1 MIVVLEH
8 NIKPAD
14 KKHIVSFLE
23 DKGFQIREIRGEEE
37 TILGAVGIIP
47 IDLRQVEIL
56 PGVARVIPITK
67 PYKLASREFKKEDTS
82 IPVGPVKIGG
92 SRIAVIAGP
101 CAVESRQQILEVAA
115 LVRESGAVILR
126 GGAYKPRTSPYAF
139 QGLGEEGLKYLK
151 EAGEANGMPVISEI
165 VTPLH
170 AEMFAEYTD
179 ILQIGARNMQ
189 NFELLKTVGAL
200 HKPVL
205 LKRGP
210 AATIQDLLM
219 SAEYLLAHGTD
230 YVMLCERG
238 IRTFETYTRNTLD
251 ISAIPVVKK
260 LSHLPILVDPSH
272 GTGIRAKVLPMA
284 LAAVAAGADGL
295 IVEVHTDPEAALS
308 DGPQSLYPEQFEKL
322 MRDIQALAPVLSK
335 ELARLPEEAYQA
347 PYFAPAVSARQES
360 ISAAFQGEPGAFSEN
375 ALLRYFPDSVQS
387 LPMKSFRDVFES
399 VLTCKSHYGIIPI
412 ENTLT
417 GSIHQNYDL
426 LLQYPDIRI
435 VGEKTIRI
443 IHNLI
448 GLPGAKLTD
457 IRRVY
462 SHPQG
467 LSQCSRFLDSY
478 PQWEQIPFY
487 DTAGS
492 IAFIAEQGSKEN
504 AGIASA
510 DAARVHKMEV
520 LKEGIETD
528 SQNYTRF
535 VIIVREELAL
545 AEHGKGKI
553 NRASL
558 VFSTANTPGSLFR
571 ALQVL
576 AQRNINMVKLE
587 SRPIAGKPWEEM
599 FYVDVDIP
607 GEENAFQEAL
617 EELAR
622 VTETLRTLGLY
633 TV

>member
-8 NIKPAD
+8 NIKTRD

-23 DKGFQIREIRGEEE
+23 QKGFRIREIQGEEE

-47 IDLRQVEIL
+47 IDLREVELL

-101 CAVESRQQILEVAA
+101 CSVESREQIMEIAA

-151 EAGEANGMPVISEI
+151 DAGQRNGMPVISEI
-165 VTPLH
+165 VTPEH
-170 AEMFAEYTD
+170 VEMFAEYTD
-179 ILQIGARNMQ
+179 IMQIGARNMQ

-230 YVMLCERG
+230 SVMLCERG

-251 ISAIPVVKK
+251 ISAIPVVKE

-295 IVEVHTDPEAALS
+295 MVEVHTDPEHALS

-322 MRDIQALAPVLSK
+322 MRDIQALTPVLSK
-335 ELARLPEEAYQA
+335 ELARLPEKLPRVLKVSVQA
-347 PYFAPAVSARQES
+347 PAEQER
-360 ISAAFQGEPGAFSEN
+360 IKVAFQGEPGAFSEN
-375 ALLRYFPDSVQS
+375 ALLRYFPDNVRSVPLQE
-387 LPMKSFRDVFES
+387 FRDVFDS
-399 VLTCKSHYGIIPI
+399 VLAGKSHYGIIPI

-448 GLPGAKLTD
+448 GLPEADLKD

-467 LSQCSRFLDSY
+467 LSQCARFLDKH
-478 PQWEQIPFY
+478 PNWEKIPFY

-492 IAFIAEQGSKEN
+492 IAFVAREGKREN
-504 AGIASA
+504 AGIASL
-510 DAARVHKMEV
+510 DAARVHKMKV

-528 SQNYTRF
+528 SRNYTRF
-535 VIIVREELAL
+535 VIIAREELAQTDRQIGN
-545 AEHGKGKI
+545 A

-558 VFSTANTPGSLFR
+558 VFSSANTPGSLFR
-571 ALQVL
+571 VLQVL
-576 AQRNINMVKLE
+576 AERKINMVKLE

-607 GEENAFQEAL
+607 EEESVFQQAL
-617 EELAR
+617 EELAK